1 MDIPILI
8 LAMISGYLIGSV
20 SFARLITHILKPEQ
34 DLNRVQIPYDA
45 GGGHTMA
52 AVGATTASIV
62 LGAKWGGIIT
72 LMDMVKAFLPTLIF
86 RLIFPDQNYYLVAGG
101 GAIAGHIWPVYHR
114 FRGGYGISPVLGA
127 FLVMDP
133 LGLLV
138 SNLAAM
144 FLGFVVLREFVVA
157 MFSGT
162 WLMILWVWLV
172 RGDPVMIIFAIIANV
187 LLGFAA
193 IPELIRHLRD
203 RKTGKVD
210 MAELMQKFPMGRM
223 TQKYIL
229 KPKKAKNTDG
239 SGSDAKS
246 VD

>member
-1 MDIPILI
+1 MDIPILM
-8 LAMISGYLIGSV
+8 LAVISGYLIGSV

-34 DLNRVQIPYDA
+34 DLNQVQIPYEA

-72 LMDMVKAFLPTLIF
+72 LLDLVKAFVPTLIF
-86 RLIFPDQNYYLVAGG
+86 RLIFPDQNYYLIAGL
-101 GAIAGHIWPVYHR
+101 GAITGHIWPVYYR
-114 FRGGYGISPVLGA
+114 FRGGYGISPVLGT

-157 MFSGT
+157 MLAGT

-172 RGDPVMIIFAIIANV
+172 RGDPAMIIFTIIANL

-193 IPELIRHLRD
+193 IPELIRHMHD

-210 MAELMQKFPMGRM
+210 MAEIMQKFPMGRM

-239 SGSDAKS
+239 NVSDAKS
-246 VD
+246 DD